1 MELIL
6 EVISRIVL
14 VGYFFIT
21 LLLVGCQIQVRLLS
35 NAQYITYSNYVKEK
49 NMSQYE
55 SKTKYY
61 KTVIKGIMLQLVSML
76 WTVIIIHQGWFTV
89 ISGLASVFV
98 LLETLLGNYSFPEM
112 SNFRLKD
119 WSVLYVKRV
128 AGIVSDIYIVIALV
142 ALCVIY

>member
-98 LLETLLGNYSFPEM
+98 LLETLLGN
-112 SNFRLKD
+112 
-119 WSVLYVKRV
+119 
-128 AGIVSDIYIVIALV
+128 
-142 ALCVIY
+142 

>member
-1 MELIL
+1 MELII
-6 EVISRIVL
+6 EIISRIVL

-61 KTVIKGIMLQLVSML
+61 KTVIKGIMLQLVPML
-76 WTVIIIHQGWFTV
+76 WTVIVIHQGWFTV

-128 AGIVSDIYIVIALV
+128 AGIVSDIYIVIALF

>member
-61 KTVIKGIMLQLVSML
+61 KTVIKGIVYQLVPML
-76 WTVIIIHQGWFTV
+76 WTVIVIHQGWFTV

-128 AGIVSDIYIVIALV
+128 AGIVGDIYIVIALV
-142 ALCVIY
+142 ALCFIY

>member
-76 WTVIIIHQGWFTV
+76 WTVIVIQQGWFTV
-89 ISGLASVFV
+89 ISGLAFVFV

-128 AGIVSDIYIVIALV
+128 AGIVGDIYIVIALV
-142 ALCVIY
+142 ALCFIY

>member
-76 WTVIIIHQGWFTV
+76 WTVIVIQHGWFTV
-89 ISGLASVFV
+89 ISGLAFVFV
-98 LLETLLGNYSFPEM
+98 LLETLLSNYSFPEM

-128 AGIVSDIYIVIALV
+128 AGIVGDIYIVIALV
-142 ALCVIY
+142 ALCFIY

>member
-1 MELIL
+1 
-6 EVISRIVL
+6 
-14 VGYFFIT
+14 
-21 LLLVGCQIQVRLLS
+21 
-35 NAQYITYSNYVKEK
+35 
-49 NMSQYE
+49 MSQYE
-55 SKTKYY
+55 NKTKYY

-98 LLETLLGNYSFPEM
+98 LLETLLGNYSFPKM

-128 AGIVSDIYIVIALV
+128 AGIVGDIYIVIALF

>member
-1 MELIL
+1 MELII
-6 EVISRIVL
+6 EIISRIVL

-61 KTVIKGIMLQLVSML
+61 KTVIKGIMLQLVSRL

-89 ISGLASVFV
+89 ISGRASVFV
-98 LLETLLGNYSFPEM
+98 LLETLLVNYSFPKM

-128 AGIVSDIYIVIALV
+128 AGIVSDIYIVIALF

>member
-98 LLETLLGNYSFPEM
+98 LLETLLGKYSFPKM

-128 AGIVSDIYIVIALV
+128 AGIVSDIYIVIALF

>member
-61 KTVIKGIMLQLVSML
+61 KTVIKGIMLQLVPML

-128 AGIVSDIYIVIALV
+128 AGIVGDIYIVIALV
-142 ALCVIY
+142 ALCFIY

>member
-49 NMSQYE
+49 NKSQYE

-76 WTVIIIHQGWFTV
+76 WTVIVIQQGWFTV
-89 ISGLASVFV
+89 ISGLAFVFV
-98 LLETLLGNYSFPEM
+98 LLETLLSNYSFPEM

-128 AGIVSDIYIVIALV
+128 AGIVGDIYIVIALV
-142 ALCVIY
+142 ALCFIY

>member
-76 WTVIIIHQGWFTV
+76 WTVIVIQQGWFTV
-89 ISGLASVFV
+89 ISGLAFVFV
-98 LLETLLGNYSFPEM
+98 LLETLLSNYSFPEM

-119 WSVLYVKRV
+119 WSVLYLKRV
-128 AGIVSDIYIVIALV
+128 AGFVGDIYIVIALV
-142 ALCVIY
+142 ALCFIY

>member
-61 KTVIKGIMLQLVSML
+61 KTVIKGIVFQLVPML
-76 WTVIIIHQGWFTV
+76 WTVIVIQQGWFTV
-89 ISGLASVFV
+89 ISGLAFVFV
-98 LLETLLGNYSFPEM
+98 LLETLLSNYSFPEM

-128 AGIVSDIYIVIALV
+128 AGIVGDIYIVIALV
-142 ALCVIY
+142 TLCFIY

>member
-128 AGIVSDIYIVIALV
+128 AGIVGDIYIVIALV

>member
-76 WTVIIIHQGWFTV
+76 WTVIVIQQGWFTV
-89 ISGLASVFV
+89 ISGLAFVFV
-98 LLETLLGNYSFPEM
+98 LLETLLSNYSFPEM

-128 AGIVSDIYIVIALV
+128 AGIVGDIYIVIAFV
-142 ALCVIY
+142 ALCFIY

>member
-76 WTVIIIHQGWFTV
+76 WTVIVIQQGWFTV
-89 ISGLASVFV
+89 ISGLAFVFV
-98 LLETLLGNYSFPEM
+98 LLETLLSNYSFPEM

-128 AGIVSDIYIVIALV
+128 AGIVGDIYIVSALV
-142 ALCVIY
+142 ALCFIY

>member
-55 SKTKYY
+55 NKTKYY

-142 ALCVIY
+142 ALCFIY

>member
-1 MELIL
+1 MELII
-6 EVISRIVL
+6 EIISRIVL

-128 AGIVSDIYIVIALV
+128 AGIVGDIYIVIALV
-142 ALCVIY
+142 ALCFIY

>member
-76 WTVIIIHQGWFTV
+76 LTVIVIQQGWFTV
-89 ISGLASVFV
+89 ISGLAFVFV
-98 LLETLLGNYSFPEM
+98 LLETLLSNYSFPEM

-128 AGIVSDIYIVIALV
+128 AGIVGDIYIVIALV
-142 ALCVIY
+142 ALCFIY

>member
-6 EVISRIVL
+6 EFISRIVL

-76 WTVIIIHQGWFTV
+76 WTVIVIQQGWFTV
-89 ISGLASVFV
+89 ISGLAFVFV
-98 LLETLLGNYSFPEM
+98 LLETLLSNYSFPEM

-128 AGIVSDIYIVIALV
+128 AGIVGDIYIVIALV
-142 ALCVIY
+142 ALCFIY

>member
-76 WTVIIIHQGWFTV
+76 WTVIVIQQGWFTV
-89 ISGLASVFV
+89 ISGLAFVFV
-98 LLETLLGNYSFPEM
+98 LLETLLSNYSFPEM

-119 WSVLYVKRV
+119 WYVLYVKRV
-128 AGIVSDIYIVIALV
+128 SGIVGDIYIVIALV
-142 ALCVIY
+142 ALCFIY

>member
-1 MELIL
+1 MELII
-6 EVISRIVL
+6 EIISRVL
-14 VGYFFIT
+14 LIGYFLIM
-21 LLLVGCQIQVRLLS
+21 LLLAWRQVQVRLLS
-35 NAQYITYSNYVKEK
+35 NAHYVIYSNYVPEK

-55 SKTKYY
+55 NKTKYY
-61 KTVIKGIMLQLVSML
+61 KTVIKGIMLQLVPML
-76 WTVIIIHQGWFTV
+76 WTVIVIHQGWFTI
-89 ISGLASVFV
+89 ISGLAFVFV

-128 AGIVSDIYIVIALV
+128 AGIVSDIYIVIALF

>member
-55 SKTKYY
+55 NKTKYY

-128 AGIVSDIYIVIALV
+128 AGIVGDIYIVIALV
-142 ALCVIY
+142 TLCFIY

>member
-1 MELIL
+1 MELII
-6 EVISRIVL
+6 EIISRIVL

-21 LLLVGCQIQVRLLS
+21 LLLVGCQIQVILLS

-61 KTVIKGIMLQLVSML
+61 KTVIKGIVYQLVPML
-76 WTVIIIHQGWFTV
+76 WTVIVIHQGWFTI
-89 ISGLASVFV
+89 ISGLAFVFV

-128 AGIVSDIYIVIALV
+128 AGIVGDIYIVIALF

>member
-76 WTVIIIHQGWFTV
+76 WTVIVIQQGWFTV
-89 ISGLASVFV
+89 ISGLAFVFV
-98 LLETLLGNYSFPEM
+98 LLETLLSNYSFPEM

-119 WSVLYVKRV
+119 WSVLYVKRG
-128 AGIVSDIYIVIALV
+128 AGIVGDIYIVIALV
-142 ALCVIY
+142 ALCFIY

>member
-1 MELIL
+1 MGLIL

-98 LLETLLGNYSFPEM
+98 LLETLLGNYSFPKM

-128 AGIVSDIYIVIALV
+128 AGIVGDIYIVIALV
-142 ALCVIY
+142 ALCFIY

>member
-1 MELIL
+1 MELII

-98 LLETLLGNYSFPEM
+98 LLETLLGHYSFPKM

-128 AGIVSDIYIVIALV
+128 AGIVGDIYIVIALV
-142 ALCVIY
+142 ALCFIY

>member
-1 MELIL
+1 MELII
-6 EVISRIVL
+6 EIISRIVL

-76 WTVIIIHQGWFTV
+76 WTVIVIQQGWFTV
-89 ISGLASVFV
+89 ISGLAFVFV

-128 AGIVSDIYIVIALV
+128 AGIVGDIYIVIALV
-142 ALCVIY
+142 ALCFIY

>member
-76 WTVIIIHQGWFTV
+76 WTVIVIQQGWFTV
-89 ISGLASVFV
+89 ISGLAFVFV
-98 LLETLLGNYSFPEM
+98 LLETLLSNYSFPEM

-119 WSVLYVKRV
+119 WSVLYLSLIHISEPTRH
-128 AGIVSDIYIVIALV
+128 
-142 ALCVIY
+142 

>member
-76 WTVIIIHQGWFTV
+76 WTEIVIQQGWFTV
-89 ISGLASVFV
+89 ISGLAFVFV
-98 LLETLLGNYSFPEM
+98 LLETLLSNYSFPEM

-128 AGIVSDIYIVIALV
+128 AGIVGDIYIVIALV
-142 ALCVIY
+142 ALCFIY

>member
-61 KTVIKGIMLQLVSML
+61 KTVIKGISAS
-76 WTVIIIHQGWFTV
+76 
-89 ISGLASVFV
+89 ISADVVDSNCYSSGMVYYYQWASF
-98 LLETLLGNYSFPEM
+98 
-112 SNFRLKD
+112 
-119 WSVLYVKRV
+119 
-128 AGIVSDIYIVIALV
+128 
-142 ALCVIY
+142 CVCVTGDTIR

>member
-1 MELIL
+1 MELII
-6 EVISRIVL
+6 EIISRIVL

-128 AGIVSDIYIVIALV
+128 AGIVGDIYIVIALV
-142 ALCVIY
+142 TLCFIY

>member
-1 MELIL
+1 
-6 EVISRIVL
+6 
-14 VGYFFIT
+14 
-21 LLLVGCQIQVRLLS
+21 
-35 NAQYITYSNYVKEK
+35 
-49 NMSQYE
+49 MSQYE

-98 LLETLLGNYSFPEM
+98 LLETLLGNYSFPKM

-128 AGIVSDIYIVIALV
+128 AGIVSDIYIVIALF

>member
-1 MELIL
+1 MELII
-6 EVISRIVL
+6 EIISRIVL

-55 SKTKYY
+55 SKSKYY

-98 LLETLLGNYSFPEM
+98 LLETLLGNYSFPNM

-128 AGIVSDIYIVIALV
+128 AGIVSDIYIVIALF

>member
-1 MELIL
+1 MELII
-6 EVISRIVL
+6 EIISRIVL

-128 AGIVSDIYIVIALV
+128 AGIVSDIYIVIALF

>member
-1 MELIL
+1 MELII
-6 EVISRIVL
+6 EIISRVL
-14 VGYFFIT
+14 LIGYFLIM
-21 LLLVGCQIQVRLLS
+21 LLLACRQVQVRLLS
-35 NAQYITYSNYVKEK
+35 NAHYVIYSNYVPEK

-55 SKTKYY
+55 NKTKYY
-61 KTVIKGIMLQLVSML
+61 KTVIKGIVFQLVPMS
-76 WTVIIIHQGWFTV
+76 WTVIVIHQGWFTI
-89 ISGLASVFV
+89 ISGLAFVFV